1 MPTDAL
7 QVEAHRSNYMPSE
20 DTECGL
26 TERDGRESSLPTGG
40 VAQNPRDKPKRGLHE
55 VIDVVFLGCSLL
67 FGKVGGR
74 RLA

>member
-40 VAQNPRDKPKRGLHE
+40 VAQNPRDKPKQRASG
-55 VIDVVFLGCSLL
+55 SS
-67 FGKVGGR
+67 
-74 RLA
+74 